1 MNGLENLKVGDK
13 VTGLNT
19 HGLCCYLTPT
29 YVIAKVTST
38 LIVLRH
44 FATDSTGYSFRIQ
57 DGTSMNDG
65 KYPSTHYYD
74 FNHPVIANHR
84 KMNQTKI
91 ELSATTT
98 ELKSIID
105 SAESKFDLITKLD
118 EFVKKNQLELAL

>member
-19 HGLCCYLTPT
+19 HGMDAYLTPT
-29 YVIAKVTST
+29 YTVAKITKT
-38 LIVLRH
+38 LIIASSILGRY
-44 FATDSTGYSFRIQ
+44 TFRIRIK
-57 DGTSMNDG
+57 DGTSTSDG

-84 KMNQTKI
+84 KMNQIKI

-98 ELKSIID
+98 ELKTIVD
-105 SAESKFDLITKLD
+105 SAGSKFDLITKLD

>member
-19 HGLCCYLTPT
+19 YGMDAYLTPT
-29 YVIAKVTST
+29 YFVAKVTKT
-38 LIVLRH
+38 LII
-44 FATDSTGYSFRIQ
+44 AQNNSGYSFRIRIK
-57 DGTSMNDG
+57 DGTSTSDG

-84 KMNQTKI
+84 KMNQIKI

-98 ELKSIID
+98 ELKTIVD